1 MPTLAGDQP
10 HGGAISLSL
19 PLVGINWGGGGA
31 ALGLHELT
39 EDWEPEGAGRL
50 GKEIMP
56 PKIDS

>member
-1 MPTLAGDQP
+1 M
-10 HGGAISLSL
+10 
-19 PLVGINWGGGGA
+19 GA

-39 EDWEPEGAGRL
+39 EDWEPEEAGRL

>member
-1 MPTLAGDQP
+1 MGR
-10 HGGAISLSL
+10 
-19 PLVGINWGGGGA
+19 GA
-31 ALGLHELT
+31 APGPRELT